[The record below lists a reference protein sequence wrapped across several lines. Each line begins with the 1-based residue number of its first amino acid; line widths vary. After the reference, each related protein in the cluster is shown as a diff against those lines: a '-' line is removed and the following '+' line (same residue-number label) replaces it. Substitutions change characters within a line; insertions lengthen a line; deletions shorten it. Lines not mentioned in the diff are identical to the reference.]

1 VVAPARAPTS
11 LKRPRNVSLRTCLR
25 GEIEGMLPLDS
36 NAGPAVRSDP
46 RRRRPP
52 APGASPPGC
61 GPPAGAL

>member
-36 NAGPAVRSDP
+36 NAGPAVREAIRAEGA
-46 RRRRPP
+46 RRRQARARRDAGRRP
-52 APGASPPGC
+52 AP
-61 GPPAGAL
+61 